1 MKKGYYT
8 DNQGRCLGGW
18 ELNEKPQDTME
29 YKWFESDTV
38 PEVYNPRTSEMVK
51 AEISA
56 LEIKN
61 LRKLYDG
68 EDMTAVNAERMRLR
82 SEIQKL
88 EKPSAV

>member
-1 MKKGYYT
+1 MVTYGYPT
-8 DNQGRCLGGW
+8 EEDKAKWPAIEAEANRL
-18 ELNEKPQDTME
+18 ELMAIK
-29 YKWFESDTV
+29 
-38 PEVYNPRTSEMVK
+38 K